1 MRRRMAMFQD
11 REQNKPSEKELNK
24 REIGNLPNKEFV
36 VMVIKML
43 PYVCQ
48 LAFQQKLR
56 RSERTDIV
64 RSKC

>member
-1 MRRRMAMFQD
+1 MAMFQD

-24 REIGNLPNKEFV
+24 REASNLPNKEFE
-36 VMVIKML
+36 VMVIKLL

-48 LAFQQKLR
+48 LTFQQKLC

-64 RSKC
+64 RSKS